1 MMKKV
6 VIVHTDFR
14 IYWPARLK
22 GLESI
27 AQKQGLELYVIE
39 IAGKGSPYA
48 FAGCETNLTGHWR
61 ILFPEK
67 KMEDLSPSQIKPL
80 LIRNL
85 QEINPDIVVAGA
97 IAFPSG
103 AISVMWA
110 KKNHKGVVIFDDTKV
125 EDVPRGFFVNFIKK
139 RIYRNVDS
147 VVYPASPWDK
157 TAFSWGFKKEQIFY
171 GVDVVDNNFWKL
183 SDEPII
189 LREPKMVVVGRL
201 VKRKNIDFLIRVFQE
216 CNTQDYELLIVGE
229 GPEKNNLK
237 CLAESDQNIRFLP
250 FMKQSELRELY
261 KRVSAFIIPSTFD
274 TWGLVINEAMAA
286 GLPVIASSKCG
297 ATEVLVK
304 DGVNGYVFNPEDD
317 GTSMKKKL
325 DVFLNLSEEARREL
339 GLASEKIISDWGID
353 RFAEEM
359 LKAIDYAYRN
369 KKKCVNIW
377 DKLILNLWKGRYR
390 QI

>member
-1 MMKKV
+1 
-6 VIVHTDFR
+6 
-14 IYWPARLK
+14 
-22 GLESI
+22 
-27 AQKQGLELYVIE
+27 
-39 IAGKGSPYA
+39 
-48 FAGCETNLTGHWR
+48 
-61 ILFPEK
+61 
-67 KMEDLSPSQIKPL
+67 
-80 LIRNL
+80 
-85 QEINPDIVVAGA
+85 
-97 IAFPSG
+97 
-103 AISVMWA
+103 
-110 KKNHKGVVIFDDTKV
+110 
-125 EDVPRGFFVNFIKK
+125 
-139 RIYRNVDS
+139 
-147 VVYPASPWDK
+147 
-157 TAFSWGFKKEQIFY
+157 
-171 GVDVVDNNFWKL
+171 
-183 SDEPII
+183 
-189 LREPKMVVVGRL
+189 MVVVGRL

-325 DVFLNLSEEARREL
+325 DVFFNLSEEARREL